1 MEKVKVYHT
10 NPEGIVTIKFHDQPA
25 AEQVTA
31 GLLGQE
37 RLTEVGSCFML
48 TRRLNAVNRR
58 QSASETLQSAADK
71 GVAFGILQC
80 IAVMEGRF
88 FGGRQIKAALWD
100 GIQQYHVKPTKK
112 SKEETEA
119 EQQARLERFAA
130 EIEAQEAP
138 TLELPVPLAEP
149 V

>member
-1 MEKVKVYHT
+1 M
-10 NPEGIVTIKFHDQPA
+10 
-25 AEQVTA
+25 
-31 GLLGQE
+31 
-37 RLTEVGSCFML
+37 
-48 TRRLNAVNRR
+48 VNRR
-58 QSASETLQSAADK
+58 QSASEVLQLETDQS
-71 GVAFGILQC
+71 VAFAVTQC

-88 FGGRQIKAALWD
+88 FGGRQIEAALWD

-138 TLELPVPLAEP
+138 ELEPPVPLAES